1 MPLRAFLI
9 QPRERDVRQKIEA
22 QIAEL
27 LRLYDAGSKVKTL
40 EEKDQNDAAARRVI
54 TEIVVDTAML
64 FHGINEHLGRIAIAL
79 EKQNALPP
87 AQHLFN
93 QS

>member
-1 MPLRAFLI
+1 MPLRALLAK
-9 QPRERDVRQKIEA
+9 PRERDVRQKIEG
-22 QIAEL
+22 QITEL

-40 EEKDQNDAAARRVI
+40 EEKDANDAAARKVI

-79 EKQNALPP
+79 EKQPLPP